1 MGLSQYGFALF
12 IARQKMGSGLGRV
25 LTLGRQRAAMGYGN
39 AERLVREAGLVWNAD
54 KLEPTSPWG
63 DSTLLAAGAQTV
75 NSMDYSTHESCS
87 IVHDLNHPVKG
98 DLVGAFDTVF
108 DGGTLEHVC
117 DFPTAMRN
125 CITMLADGGVFMAE
139 TPSNNWMGHG
149 FYQFSP
155 ELLYRV
161 FCEANGCR
169 LLSLALFREG
179 LVDQIFAVDDPANVG
194 SRVRFN
200 VTGRTSLLVMAQKL
214 RTTEDE
220 RGTMQQSDYQTLWRQ
235 ASNDVQAQARRGTLS
250 FLPHAWL
257 RGLDNLRTDWERW
270 RNRHRGLR
278 RLRDI
283 PSIIQHCTASYDR
296 P

>member
-125 CITMLADGGVFMAE
+125 CITMLADGGVFMAGAFIAYYAVVSGV
-139 TPSNNWMGHG
+139 PFWAAA
-149 FYQFSP
+149 
-155 ELLYRV
+155 LLGTLGAGLISVLIEIVAFRPLRARGQSEFAAIVASIGVDLILVSIAQRV
-161 FCEANGCR
+161 SRQLRAMIV
-169 LLSLALFREG
+169 LLPIALVSMSWLAPML
-179 LVDQIFAVDDPANVG
+179 AK
-194 SRVRFN
+194 
-200 VTGRTSLLVMAQKL
+200 KL
-214 RTTEDE
+214 RGNEAA
-220 RGTMQQSDYQTLWRQ
+220 TL
-235 ASNDVQAQARRGTLS
+235 G
-250 FLPHAWL
+250 
-257 RGLDNLRTDWERW
+257 
-270 RNRHRGLR
+270 
-278 RLRDI
+278 
-283 PSIIQHCTASYDR
+283 
-296 P
+296 